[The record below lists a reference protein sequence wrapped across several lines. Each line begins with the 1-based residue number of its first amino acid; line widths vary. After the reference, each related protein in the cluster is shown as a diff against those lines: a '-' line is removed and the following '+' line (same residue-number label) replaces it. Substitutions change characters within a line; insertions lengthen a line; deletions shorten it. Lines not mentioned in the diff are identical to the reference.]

1 MRVLIS
7 GGGTGGHIYPA
18 IAIADAL
25 KSKNAEIEILFV
37 GANGRMEMTKVPAA
51 GYDIKGL
58 DIAGFQRRLTLKNLS
73 FPFKVMK
80 SLKAASRIIRHFK
93 PDVGVGVGGY
103 ASGPAMYS
111 LSGKGIPLLL
121 QEQNSYP
128 GITNKILASKA
139 QTICTAYPEMSQFF
153 PQEKIEFTGNPV
165 RTDLLEVASKRD
177 EAYSHFGL
185 DPKKKTCLIVGGS
198 LGALTLN
205 KAMDAGCS
213 QLESVDNLQFVWQIG
228 AAHEERFMA
237 SDTAKLSHVKATKFI
252 DRMDLAYAAGDL
264 MIGRAGALT
273 ISELSIV
280 GMPTILVPSPN
291 VSEDHQTKNAMALV
305 NRDAAL
311 LVKDADAQDTL
322 ITEAIRLSKDRALQQ
337 TLASNVRQL
346 AKPTAADRIAELVL
360 ALGNNKT

>member
-25 KSKNAEIEILFV
+25 LSRDAEIEILFV

-58 DIAGFQRRLTLKNLS
+58 DIAGFQRSLSLKNLS

-80 SLKAASRIIRHFK
+80 SLLAAGRIIKDFK

-103 ASGPAMYS
+103 ASGPAMYKLAS
-111 LSGKGIPLLL
+111 SGRPLLL

-128 GITNKILASKA
+128 GITNKILAGKASK
-139 QTICTAYPEMSQFF
+139 ICTAYPEMTQFF
-153 PQEKIEFTGNPV
+153 PQGKIEFTGNPV

-185 DPKKKTCLIVGGS
+185 DPDKKTCLIVGGS

-205 KAMDAGCS
+205 KAMDAACA
-213 QLESVDNLQFVWQIG
+213 QLDSVTDLQFVWQIG

-237 SDTAKLSHVKATKFI
+237 SDTAQLSHVIATKFI
-252 DRMDLAYAAGDL
+252 DRMDLAYAAADV
-264 MIGRAGALT
+264 MIARAGALT

-305 NRDAAL
+305 SRDAAL
-311 LVKDADAQDTL
+311 LVRDADAHDTL
-322 ITEAIRLSKDRALQQ
+322 ITEAIRLSKDEQLQT
-337 TLASNVRQL
+337 TLTSNVRKL
-346 AKPTAADRIAELVL
+346 AKPIAADRIAELVI
-360 ALGNNKT
+360 ALGNNNA